1 MKLAPAVVLV
11 ASLASHADANPAS
24 AWTAAK
30 ANLSGAPAFVGGVK
44 VGDVAKLG
52 TVKMLLSMSA
62 PDVNKG
68 LDQLQ
73 RVCGLDA
80 WKTIEAIAW
89 GLDADFHGV
98 AFIAVKG
105 LDQAKLTTCAEGLA
119 RDRGDKDATAT
130 STVDGA
136 ITTLVIGGETTY
148 LRWIGKD
155 VIAVAT
161 DPADRA
167 LLEKWT
173 KKGGLA
179 KAKVGKL
186 AAKADTKA
194 MVWVASTLETEAG
207 GGKVHHAYGSIALR
221 SGVLDGNVRVGFDSA
236 TNAKAAADKLHDALA
251 GDDGG
256 KALLAKLSVA
266 ADGAEV
272 VVKGKLTEAEVM
284 QAAGSL
290 R

>member
-44 VGDVAKLG
+44 VSDVARLN
-52 TVKMLLSMSA
+52 VVQMLLSMGA
-62 PDVNKG
+62 PDVKKG
-68 LDQLQ
+68 LEQLQ

-80 WKTIEAIAW
+80 WKTIEAVAW

-98 AFIAVKG
+98 AFVAVKG
-105 LDQAKLTTCAEGLA
+105 LDQAKVATCAEGLA
-119 RDRGDKDATAT
+119 RDGGDKDAKAT
-130 STVDGA
+130 STVNGA
-136 ITTLVIGGETTY
+136 ITTLVVGGETTY

-179 KAKVGKL
+179 RTKVGKL

-194 MVWVASTLETEAG
+194 MVWAASTLEKDVD
-207 GGKVHHAYGSIALR
+207 GGKVQHAYGSIALR
-221 SGVLDGNVRVGFDSA
+221 GGVLDGSVRVGFDSA
-236 TNAKAAADKLHDALA
+236 ANAKAAADKLHADLA
-251 GDDGG
+251 ADDDG
-256 KALLAKLSVA
+256 KALLAKVSVA

-272 VVKGKLTEAEVM
+272 VVKGKLTESEVM

>member
-11 ASLASHADANPAS
+11 ACLASRADASPAS

-30 ANLSGAPAFVGGVK
+30 AHLSGAPAFVGGVK
-44 VGDVAKLG
+44 VSDIAR
-52 TVKMLLSMSA
+52 LSALKILISMAA
-62 PDVNKG
+62 PGVNKG
-68 LDQLQ
+68 LDQIQ
-73 RVCGLDA
+73 RVCSIDA
-80 WKTIEAIAW
+80 WQTVEAIAW

-98 AFIAVKG
+98 AFIAVKD
-105 LDQAKLTTCAEGLA
+105 LDQAKLATCVEGLA
-119 RDRGDKDATAT
+119 RDEGTKDAKAT
-130 STVDGA
+130 STVDGG
-136 ITTLVIGGETTY
+136 ITTLAVGKDTVY

-155 VIAVAT
+155 VIAVPT
-161 DPADRA
+161 DPGDRA

-194 MVWVASTLETEAG
+194 MLWVASTLDKELDGA
-207 GGKVHHAYGSIALR
+207 KVHHTYGSIALR
-221 SGVLDGNVRVGFDSA
+221 SGVLDGNVNIGFDSA
-236 TNAKAAADKLHDALA
+236 ASAKAAADKLHADLSAN
-251 GDDGG
+251 DDG
-256 KALLAKLSVA
+256 KALLAKLTVSSVGT
-266 ADGAEV
+266 DV

-284 QAAGSL
+284 QAAGAL